1 MKSCILTAGLV
12 IAAALTVAGTS
23 CTSTSS
29 SSSSSA
35 APESGNALVSAMKIG
50 WNLGNTLDA
59 FDDGK
64 NLGVNSELC
73 WGQPLTTQDMFQN
86 LAASGIKTVRIPI
99 TWHNHIVGDGY
110 TIDEAWLARCKQIV
124 DWALEAGLYVIIN
137 VHHDT
142 AETAS
147 VRYGQGYYPAEQ
159 SKEESLA
166 FLKGVWKQIAAT
178 FNNGYDNHL
187 LFEVFNEPRLRGHE
201 REWWYDENNADCVAA
216 ADIVREYEEAC
227 ISTIRKSGGKNAS
240 RFILVPAYVAS
251 PDAALNDAFKMP
263 ADSAKNRLILSVHMY
278 TPWSFAGEDPGE
290 RLFSKEA
297 RKNISDTFDRLY
309 EKFVK
314 KGTAV
319 IVTECGATN
328 KDNPSHREA
337 WFRHFFESAKKN
349 GISAIMWDNGSYMVE
364 ETGNYSEHFGYYRRT
379 QGTWYFP
386 ALLQAALDGV
396 AAGEAEQKK

>member
-1 MKSCILTAGLV
+1 MAGLAFAAAILTAG
-12 IAAALTVAGTS
+12 IS

-29 SSSSSA
+29 QSNTA
-35 APESGNALVSAMKIG
+35 AVPESGNALVSAMKIG

-59 FDDGK
+59 FDDGRD
-64 NLGVNSELC
+64 LGVNSETC

-86 LAASGIKTVRIPI
+86 LAASGIKTVRIPV
-99 TWHNHIVGDGY
+99 TWHNHITGDDY
-110 TIDEAWLARCKQIV
+110 AIDEAWLARTKQLV
-124 DWALEAGLYVIIN
+124 DWALDAGLYVIIN

-142 AETAS
+142 AEQAS
-147 VRYGQGYYPAEQ
+147 PRYGQGYYPTEA

-166 FLKGVWKQIAAT
+166 FLTGVWKQIAAT
-178 FNNGYDNHL
+178 FSSYDNRL
-187 LFEVFNEPRLRGHE
+187 LFELLNEPRLRGHE

-216 ADIVREYEEAC
+216 ADIIREYEEAC
-227 ISTIRKSGGKNAS
+227 ISTIRKSGGKNAG
-240 RFILVPAYVAS
+240 RFLLVPAYVAS
-251 PDAALNDAFKMP
+251 PDAALNSAFKMP
-263 ADSAKNRLILSVHMY
+263 ADSARNKLILSVHMY

-290 RLFSKEA
+290 RLFSKDA
-297 RKNISDTFDRLY
+297 RQNISSTFERLSENFV
-309 EKFVK
+309 EK
-314 KGTAV
+314 GIAV

-328 KDNPSHREA
+328 KDNPSQREA

-349 GISAIMWDNGSYMVE
+349 GISAIMWDNGSYMIDPN
-364 ETGNYSEHFGYYRRT
+364 GSYSEHFGYYRRT